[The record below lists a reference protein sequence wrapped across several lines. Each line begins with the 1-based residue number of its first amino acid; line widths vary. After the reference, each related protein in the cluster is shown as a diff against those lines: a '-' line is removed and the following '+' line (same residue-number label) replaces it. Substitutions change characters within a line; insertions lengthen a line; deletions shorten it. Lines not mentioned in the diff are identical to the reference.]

1 MCAARALRVLCDRSD
16 DYFVPLARLQGKTI
30 LRGSRST
37 FLFGLRPVADDD
49 LLSLDFTTYV
59 PPPRAP
65 EPALVRES
73 EPAAMQRR
81 DAPVAPI
88 VAPPKYPRLNVSQVV
103 QEAAELY
110 GQSKDIE
117 ASRRLEAAIKRN
129 DAAAADAPR
138 IWLAMF
144 EVLQT
149 LERKPAFETLA
160 LAYARKFG
168 ASPPPW
174 AAPESVE
181 CEVTA
186 TAVADGFPSISLS
199 GTLNAEI
206 GDALKQVMKAAHNS
220 GGVSID
226 LSAAVDA
233 DNDGATLLIR
243 ALKALRKVKKTCVF
257 VKPLPLAKALNAKL
271 LPGQRE
277 NEALWLLQI
286 ELYQQAFEKAAFED
300 AAVGYAVTFEVSPP
314 SYVEASH
321 DASTEPDATKIVESS
336 AQEMGH
342 PGLSLRG
349 DLRGM
354 AADDFSYLTAAI
366 PENRDDRDA
375 AKSPTLDIDASGL
388 LRIDGASALALAQ
401 ILQAMNEQEHYVR
414 LTGLS
419 QLVAAFLAAADVC
432 RHAELVLRKT

>member
-1 MCAARALRVLCDRSD
+1 V
-16 DYFVPLARLQGKTI
+16 GGI
-30 LRGSRST
+30 LT
-37 FLFGLRPVADDD
+37 VFLLTYSAQVADDD
-49 LLSLDFTTYV
+49 LLSLDFTSWTPAPKPASAAPPVVAPPVRAAVEEVLAPAIV
-59 PPPRAP
+59 PPPPRYAVISCP
-65 EPALVRES
+65 QTLSDAAQLYAQGNDIDTSRCLETAL
-73 EPAAMQRR
+73 
-81 DAPVAPI
+81 
-88 VAPPKYPRLNVSQVV
+88 
-103 QEAAELY
+103 
-110 GQSKDIE
+110 
-117 ASRRLEAAIKRN
+117 KRN
-129 DAAAADAPR
+129 TVSGDAAPR
-138 IWLAMF
+138 VWQALF
-144 EVLQT
+144 EVLQR
-149 LERKPAFETLA
+149 LGRKPAFETLA

-174 AAPESVE
+174 AVPESVE

-186 TAVADGFPSISLS
+186 KAETAGFPSVSLS

-206 GDALKQVMKAAHNS
+206 GDALKQVMKAAQNS

-243 ALKALRKVKKTCVF
+243 AMKALRKAKKTCVF

-314 SYVEASH
+314 SYVEAPH

-342 PGLSLRG
+342 SGLSLRG

-366 PENRDDRDA
+366 SENRDDSDA

-388 LRIDGASALALAQ
+388 LRIDGASAFALAQ

-419 QLVAAFLAAADVC
+419 QLVAAFLAATDVS
-432 RHAELVLRKT
+432 RHAELVLRKA